1 MWALYFKEIR
11 SFLSSLTGMVVIGI
25 FLVVT
30 ALFLWVLPGNMN
42 VIDNGYANLDGLF
55 SIAPFVFL
63 FLVPAISMRALAEEK
78 KSGTLELLLTRPL
91 SELQIVLAKYL
102 ANFTLVI
109 LAVLPTLIYYFSIYQ
124 LAYPVGNVDSGGFWG
139 SFIGL
144 LFLGAAFS
152 AMGLFSSSITDNQI
166 IAFLVAVI
174 LSAFFYLGFDLI
186 MSFFG
191 QFSLFIQD
199 LGIES
204 HYNSMSRGVID
215 SRDLIYF
222 LSLIGLFIY
231 LATYSL
237 ARRKWSK

>member
-1 MWALYFKEIR
+1 MWALYLKEIR
-11 SFLSSLTGMVVIGI
+11 SFLTSLTGMVVIGI
-25 FLVVT
+25 FLLVT
-30 ALFLWVLPGNMN
+30 ALFLWVLPNGMN
-42 VIDNGYANLDGLF
+42 VTGSGYANLDGLF

-91 SELQIVLAKYL
+91 SELQIVLAKYF
-102 ANFTLVI
+102 ANLTLVV
-109 LAVLPTLIYYFSIYQ
+109 LAVLPTLIYYFSIWQ

-139 SFIGL
+139 SFTGL
-144 LFLGAAFS
+144 LFLGAAF
-152 AMGLFSSSITDNQI
+152 AAIGLFCSSITDNQI
-166 IAFLVAVI
+166 VAFLSAVI

-191 QFSLFIQD
+191 TFSLWVQGFGIQA
-199 LGIES
+199 

-222 LSLIGLFIY
+222 LSLIVLFIY

-237 ARRKWSK
+237 TRRKWSV